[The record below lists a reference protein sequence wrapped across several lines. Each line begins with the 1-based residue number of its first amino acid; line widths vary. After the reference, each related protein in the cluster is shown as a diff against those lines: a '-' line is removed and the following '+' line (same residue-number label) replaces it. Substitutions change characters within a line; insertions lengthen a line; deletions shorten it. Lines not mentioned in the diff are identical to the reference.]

1 MIELEEVRKEYGG
14 WIARARGRV
23 VQALDGISLHVAPGT
38 ALGIVGPNGAGKS
51 TLIRLLL
58 GYLGPSRGA
67 LRVAGMEPRA
77 YVAARGVGY
86 VPETAAIPPSWT
98 GEHAL
103 SFYAAL
109 GDVEEAAD
117 EIARVLG
124 RVGLGEVRGRRIAA
138 LSKGMLQRVA
148 LAQALLGNRVLMV
161 LDEPTTG
168 LDPEWIAELRAI
180 VGEW

>member
-58 GYLGPSRGA
+58 GYLERSHGA

-77 YVAARGVGY
+77 YVAARGIAY
-86 VPETAAIPPSWT
+86 VPETVAIPPGWT
-98 GEHAL
+98 VEHAL
-103 SFYAAL
+103 RFYAAL
-109 GDVEEAAD
+109 GDVEDAEASITAA
-117 EIARVLG
+117 AR
-124 RVGLGEVRGRRIAA
+124 RVGL
-138 LSKGMLQRVA
+138 
-148 LAQALLGNRVLMV
+148 
-161 LDEPTTG
+161 D
-168 LDPEWIAELRAI
+168 
-180 VGEW
+180 